1 MKMVKLY
8 EKDIKTK
15 QVKEWKGVHLFHF
28 ASSSCSQKT
37 RIVLNLKGID
47 WVSHPINLLK
57 AENYNK
63 WYLGI
68 NPRGLVPTLVH
79 DGDVHIESNDIVRYL
94 DDCFETPKLIP
105 SDQGAAV
112 LEQLKAEDNL
122 HMDLRTLTFGFS
134 LPKFLAGKPPE
145 ALAALDANKGTVRGK
160 KDSHKQVQLAFWQNL
175 AKHGITPE
183 QATQSAERFKSEF
196 SKLETQL
203 ADQNFLMGDE
213 LSIVDIAWFIYAH
226 RLKSTGYPFKRLHPN
241 LDAWY
246 HLLLSRPEIAKEVA
260 DPAPLKV
267 IRFLTQKYQA
277 LTHTTLEKVTGI

>member
-1 MKMVKLY
+1 MVKLY
-8 EKDIKTK
+8 ENDIKTK

-105 SDQGAAV
+105 SDQSAAV
-112 LEQLKAEDNL
+112 LE
-122 HMDLRTLTFGFS
+122 
-134 LPKFLAGKPPE
+134 
-145 ALAALDANKGTVRGK
+145 
-160 KDSHKQVQLAFWQNL
+160 
-175 AKHGITPE
+175 
-183 QATQSAERFKSEF
+183 
-196 SKLETQL
+196 
-203 ADQNFLMGDE
+203 
-213 LSIVDIAWFIYAH
+213 
-226 RLKSTGYPFKRLHPN
+226 
-241 LDAWY
+241 
-246 HLLLSRPEIAKEVA
+246 
-260 DPAPLKV
+260 
-267 IRFLTQKYQA
+267 
-277 LTHTTLEKVTGI
+277 